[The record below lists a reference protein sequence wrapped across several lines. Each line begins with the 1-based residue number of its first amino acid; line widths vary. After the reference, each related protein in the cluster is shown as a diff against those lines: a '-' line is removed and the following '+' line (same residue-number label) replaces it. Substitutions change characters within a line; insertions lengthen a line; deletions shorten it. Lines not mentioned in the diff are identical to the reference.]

1 MRLDGQIIEL
11 DTDPPLSKSEKHQID
26 IVIDRL
32 VVRPAQ
38 VIGVVDVAEIYRLK
52 EAEFAALMTRGNSDA
67 DRQQAMDLATSFARR
82 LPRALEE
89 LPADCRCLV
98 VLKSAVAGPTA
109 RTLDLTAVLKTKV
122 DAR

>member
-1 MRLDGQIIEL
+1 MKQTLLGGAMTL
-11 DTDPPLSKSEKHQID
+11 CVSVLVTACGLLAY
-26 IVIDRL
+26 DRL

-67 DRQQAMDLATSFARR
+67 DRQQAMGLATSFARR

>member
-1 MRLDGQIIEL
+1 M
-11 DTDPPLSKSEKHQID
+11 
-26 IVIDRL
+26 
-32 VVRPAQ
+32 
-38 VIGVVDVAEIYRLK
+38 VIGTHVTESCVMDGAGKLHRH
-52 EAEFAALMTRGNSDA
+52 
-67 DRQQAMDLATSFARR
+67 MDLATSFARR

-109 RTLDLTAVLKTKV
+109 RTLDLTPVLKTKV

>member
-1 MRLDGQIIEL
+1 MKQTLLGGAMTACVSVL
-11 DTDPPLSKSEKHQID
+11 VTACGLLAY
-26 IVIDRL
+26 DRL

-52 EAEFAALMTRGNSDA
+52 EAEFASLMTRGNSDA

>member
-1 MRLDGQIIEL
+1 MKQALPGGAMTVCVSML
-11 DTDPPLSKSEKHQID
+11 VTACGLLAY
-26 IVIDRL
+26 DRL
-32 VVRPAQ
+32 VVRPSQ
-38 VIGVVDVAEIYRLK
+38 VIGVVDLAEIYRLK

-67 DRQQAMDLATSFARR
+67 DRQQAMDLATRFARR

-98 VLKSAVAGPTA
+98 VLKSALAGPTA
-109 RTLDLTAVLKTKV
+109 HTLDLTALLKTKV

>member
-1 MRLDGQIIEL
+1 
-11 DTDPPLSKSEKHQID
+11 
-26 IVIDRL
+26 
-32 VVRPAQ
+32 
-38 VIGVVDVAEIYRLK
+38 
-52 EAEFAALMTRGNSDA
+52 
-67 DRQQAMDLATSFARR
+67 MDLATSFARR

>member
-1 MRLDGQIIEL
+1 MKQSLLDGAMSL
-11 DTDPPLSKSEKHQID
+11 CVPVLVTACGLLAY
-26 IVIDRL
+26 DRL
-32 VVRPAQ
+32 VVRPSQ

-67 DRQQAMDLATSFARR
+67 DRQQALDLATSFARR

-98 VLKSAVAGPTA
+98 VLKSALAGPTA
-109 RTLDLTAVLKTKV
+109 HTLDLTSVLKTKV

>member
-1 MRLDGQIIEL
+1 MKQALLGGTVSVL
-11 DTDPPLSKSEKHQID
+11 VTACGLLAY
-26 IVIDRL
+26 DRL

-67 DRQQAMDLATSFARR
+67 DRQQAMDLATRFAQR

-98 VLKSAVAGPTA
+98 VLKSALAGPTA
-109 RTLDLTAVLKTKV
+109 RTLDLTALLKTKV

>member
-1 MRLDGQIIEL
+1 MKQALPGSAMTVCVSML
-11 DTDPPLSKSEKHQID
+11 VTACGLLAY
-26 IVIDRL
+26 DRL
-32 VVRPAQ
+32 VVRPSQ
-38 VIGVVDVAEIYRLK
+38 VIGVVDLAEIYRLK

-67 DRQQAMDLATSFARR
+67 DRQQAMDLATRFARR

-98 VLKSAVAGPTA
+98 VLKSALAGPTA
-109 RTLDLTAVLKTKV
+109 HTLDLTALLKTKV

>member
-1 MRLDGQIIEL
+1 MKQALLGGAMTVCVSVL
-11 DTDPPLSKSEKHQID
+11 VTACGLLAY
-26 IVIDRL
+26 DRL

-67 DRQQAMDLATSFARR
+67 DRQHAMDLATSFARR

>member
-1 MRLDGQIIEL
+1 MKQVLFGGAMSVCVSVLITACGL
-11 DTDPPLSKSEKHQID
+11 LAY
-26 IVIDRL
+26 DRL

-52 EAEFAALMTRGNSDA
+52 EAEFAALITRGNSDA
-67 DRQQAMDLATSFARR
+67 DRQQAMDLATRFARR
-82 LPRALEE
+82 LPGALEE

-98 VLKSAVAGPTA
+98 VLKSALAGPTA
-109 RTLDLTAVLKTKV
+109 HTLDLTSVLKTKV

>member
-1 MRLDGQIIEL
+1 MKQTLLGGAMTVCVCVL
-11 DTDPPLSKSEKHQID
+11 VTACGLLAY
-26 IVIDRL
+26 DRL

-67 DRQQAMDLATSFARR
+67 DRQRAMDLATSFARR

>member
-1 MRLDGQIIEL
+1 MKQTLLGGAMTVCVSVL
-11 DTDPPLSKSEKHQID
+11 VTACGLLAY
-26 IVIDRL
+26 DRL

-109 RTLDLTAVLKTKV
+109 RTLDLTPVLKTKV
-122 DAR
+122 GAR

>member
-1 MRLDGQIIEL
+1 MKQTLLGGAMTL
-11 DTDPPLSKSEKHQID
+11 CVSVLVTACGLLAY
-26 IVIDRL
+26 DRL

-67 DRQQAMDLATSFARR
+67 DRQQAMDLATRFARR

>member
-1 MRLDGQIIEL
+1 M
-11 DTDPPLSKSEKHQID
+11 KHALPGGAMT
-26 IVIDRL
+26 VCVAVLVTACGLLAYDRL

-52 EAEFAALMTRGNSDA
+52 EAEFAALVTRGSSDA
-67 DRQQAMDLATSFARR
+67 DRQQAMDLASNFARR

-98 VLKSAVAGPTA
+98 VLKSALAGPSA
-109 RTLDLTAVLKTKV
+109 HTLDLTALLKTKV
-122 DAR
+122 DER

>member
-1 MRLDGQIIEL
+1 MKRALLDGAMSL
-11 DTDPPLSKSEKHQID
+11 CVPVLVTACGLLAY
-26 IVIDRL
+26 DRL
-32 VVRPAQ
+32 VVRPSQ

-98 VLKSAVAGPTA
+98 VLKSALAGPTA
-109 RTLDLTAVLKTKV
+109 HTLDLTALLKTKL

>member
-1 MRLDGQIIEL
+1 MKQALLGGAMSVSVSVL
-11 DTDPPLSKSEKHQID
+11 VTACGLLAY
-26 IVIDRL
+26 DRL

-52 EAEFAALMTRGNSDA
+52 EAEFAALMTRSNSDA
-67 DRQQAMDLATSFARR
+67 DRQQAMDLATRFARR

-98 VLKSAVAGPTA
+98 VLKSALAGPTA
-109 RTLDLTAVLKTKV
+109 HTLDLTTLLKDKV

>member
-1 MRLDGQIIEL
+1 MKQTLLGGAMTVCVSVL
-11 DTDPPLSKSEKHQID
+11 VTACGLLAY
-26 IVIDRL
+26 DRL

-82 LPRALEE
+82 LPRELEE

>member
-1 MRLDGQIIEL
+1 MKQTLLGGAMTVCVSVL
-11 DTDPPLSKSEKHQID
+11 VTACGLLAY
-26 IVIDRL
+26 DRL

-67 DRQQAMDLATSFARR
+67 DRQQAMDLATNFARR

-109 RTLDLTAVLKTKV
+109 RTLDLTPVLKTKV